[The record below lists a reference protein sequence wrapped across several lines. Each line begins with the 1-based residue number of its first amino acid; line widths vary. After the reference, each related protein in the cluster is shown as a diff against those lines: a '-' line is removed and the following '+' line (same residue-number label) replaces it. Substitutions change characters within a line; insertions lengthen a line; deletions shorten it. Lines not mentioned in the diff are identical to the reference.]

1 MAGRSE
7 YGRALFMLAKEEGV
21 LDKVKGDLYACYT
34 AFSENPTYSKILD
47 TPAVD
52 KNEKKRLLS
61 ESLASLDEYVVN
73 LVKILAERR
82 STSEIRDVYETYL
95 ALYNEEMGI
104 EDVEA
109 VSAIPM
115 TDAQI
120 NAMKAKLEGMTGKT
134 VNIRNTIDPTI
145 LGGVKLRYE
154 GRQID
159 GSLKTRLDS
168 FQDSLRN
175 LVI

>member
-7 YGRALFMLAKEEGV
+7 YGRALFLLAKEEGV
-21 LDKVKGDLYACYT
+21 LDKIKGDLYACYT
-34 AFSENPTYSKILD
+34 AFAENPTYLKILD

-52 KNEKKRLLS
+52 KEEKKKLIS
-61 ESLASLDEYVVN
+61 ESLAGIDEYVVN
-73 LVKILAERR
+73 LIKMLAERR
-82 STSEIRDVYETYL
+82 ATSEIANVYETYI

-109 VSAIPM
+109 VSAVPM
-115 TDAQI
+115 TDSQLA
-120 NAMKAKLEGMTGKT
+120 ALKAKLEGMTGKT
-134 VNIRNTIDPTI
+134 VNIRNTVDPTI

-154 GRQID
+154 GRQVD
-159 GSLKTRLDS
+159 GSLKTRLDG
-168 FQDSLRN
+168 FRDSLRN